1 MTIELN
7 LYQTLAAAV
16 AVFFLG
22 SFLKDRVSIFRKY
35 CIPAPVIGGTIFSI
49 VNCILYTQGIW
60 NYSQDTVMQNW
71 CMMLFFT
78 SIGYMASIRLI
89 KKGGLLVVK
98 MAFLVFL
105 LIVIQDLV
113 GVTFANA
120 FSLNPLMGLADG
132 SIPLVGG
139 HGTSGS
145 FGPVLEALGL
155 KDATTIAFAA
165 ATFGLVSGSF
175 LGGQVG
181 ELLIRRFHLKSDED
195 ENGDEVPENR
205 TEHEIEGDDA
215 AAYLNMDRFM
225 YAFGQLLLAMGL
237 GTYVSQFF
245 INIGLVF
252 PGYIGA
258 MLVAAVIRN
267 ISDMT
272 GLFGCYQRESE
283 VLGGICLNVFLSCA
297 LMSLK
302 LWQLADLA
310 IPLIATLIVQVSIM
324 GLFAYFVIFRVM
336 GRNYEAA
343 VMASGSC
350 GFGLGATPNAIANMN
365 AMCERFGPAH
375 TAYFVIPL
383 IGAFVV
389 DFLNASVL
397 MVFMNI
403 LK

>member
-98 MAFLVFL
+98 MAFLVFF

-175 LGGQVG
+175 LGGPVR

>member
-49 VNCILYTQGIW
+49 VNCILYMQGIW

-98 MAFLVFL
+98 MAFLVFF

-175 LGGQVG
+175 LGGPVG

-245 INIGLVF
+245 INIG
-252 PGYIGA
+252 PRIA
-258 MLVAAVIRN
+258 I
-267 ISDMT
+267 IS
-272 GLFGCYQRESE
+272 
-283 VLGGICLNVFLSCA
+283 
-297 LMSLK
+297 
-302 LWQLADLA
+302 
-310 IPLIATLIVQVSIM
+310 
-324 GLFAYFVIFRVM
+324 
-336 GRNYEAA
+336 
-343 VMASGSC
+343 
-350 GFGLGATPNAIANMN
+350 
-365 AMCERFGPAH
+365 
-375 TAYFVIPL
+375 
-383 IGAFVV
+383 
-389 DFLNASVL
+389 
-397 MVFMNI
+397 
-403 LK
+403 